1 MRYFIFILA
10 LLLAAPVFSV
20 AQPLERDGA
29 PFIGAQVFIE
39 PGAEPSS
46 GFSVLQG
53 GNNVYSGGEAMCPT
67 PDEIMQWLWI
77 VAGTEGCV
85 LFQSLDGKGT
95 QCRSPF
101 G

>member
-1 MRYFIFILA
+1 MEDKPL
-10 LLLAAPVFSV
+10 PDFS
-20 AQPLERDGA
+20 GA
-29 PFIGAQVFIE
+29 GDLPWFMTE
-39 PGAEPSS
+39 
-46 GFSVLQG
+46 LQG

>member
-1 MRYFIFILA
+1 MT
-10 LLLAAPVFSV
+10 
-20 AQPLERDGA
+20 E
-29 PFIGAQVFIE
+29 
-39 PGAEPSS
+39 
-46 GFSVLQG
+46 LQG
-53 GNNVYSGGEAMCPT
+53 GNNVYSGGVAMCPT